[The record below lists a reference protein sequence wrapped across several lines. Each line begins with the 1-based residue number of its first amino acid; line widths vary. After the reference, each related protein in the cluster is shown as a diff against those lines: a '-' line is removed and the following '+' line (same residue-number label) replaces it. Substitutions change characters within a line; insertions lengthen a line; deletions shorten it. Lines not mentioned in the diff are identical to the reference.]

1 MFKGGRRTAD
11 EWVGDLP
18 RQARHA
24 RSPTGGFHVD
34 LTALLRTLSENEGS
48 DLHLKVG
55 APPIMRIDGEL
66 RRTDQPRLKPE
77 DTERLAE
84 SIMPPERRPQLLGQR
99 EADFALTVPG
109 VGRFRV
115 NVFRQRGA
123 TSIVLRRVR
132 IGSPSFDELGLPP
145 VAQTLADAPRGLI
158 LVCGPTGAGKTTTLA
173 AMIEHINQSRAC
185 HIVTLEDPIEVVHLD
200 KLATVNQREIGVDTD
215 NFVIAMRA
223 VVRQDPDVILVGE
236 MRDQETV
243 QAALSAAETGHLV
256 LSTLHTSDAVETVNR
271 IVDFFPPWQHH
282 QVRVTLASVLV
293 GVLCQRL
300 VPQVDGGRSPAV
312 EVMVVTGRVAD
323 RIIDADKTSEIHS
336 MIEEGKFY
344 GMQTFDQSL
353 LQLVAEDRVS
363 IEEARLHASNPHD
376 FALMLEQAGLVKY
389 TA

>member
-1 MFKGGRRTAD
+1 MLKGLRLAWPRCTLAD
-11 EWVGDLP
+11 REGL
-18 RQARHA
+18 
-24 RSPTGGFHVD
+24 VD
-34 LTALLRTLSENEGS
+34 LTSLLHTLAENEGS

-66 RRTDQPRLKPE
+66 RRTDQPRLRPE
-77 DTERLAE
+77 DTEKLAE
-84 SIMPPERRPQLLGQR
+84 SIMPPERREQLMTLK

-132 IGSPSFDELGLPP
+132 IGSPSFEELGLPP
-145 VAQTLADAPRGLI
+145 VTRTLSDAARGLI

-173 AMIEHINQSRAC
+173 AMIEHVNEVRAC

-243 QAALSAAETGHLV
+243 MAALAAAETGHLV
-256 LSTLHTSDAVETVNR
+256 LSTLHTLDSVETVNR

-282 QVRVTLASVLV
+282 QVRITLASVLV

-300 VPQVDGGRSPAV
+300 VPCIDGGRRPAV
-312 EVMVVTGRVAD
+312 EIMVNTGRVSD
-323 RIIDADKTSEIHS
+323 RIVDADKTSEIHS
-336 MIEEGKFY
+336 IIEEGKFY
-344 GMQTFDQSL
+344 GMQTFDQAL
-353 LQLVAEDRVS
+353 LTLVQDGHVS

-376 FALMLEQAGLVKY
+376 FGLMLEQAGLVKY